1 MKKFL
6 ITDSKYYSRSKEKF
20 SFFIYRACKTHRPFG
35 VILRDKSGKN
45 IKNLAKQ
52 LKRVSKRLKFKVFIN
67 QYEEV
72 AKELNVGL
80 HLTSKQHK
88 MIKNQRKNTKD
99 SKYAL
104 F

>member
-6 ITDSKYYSRSKEKF
+6 ITDSKYYSRNIQKF
-20 SFFIYRACKTHRPFG
+20 SFFIYRACKIHRPFG

-52 LKRVSKRLKFKVFIN
+52 LKNISKRLKFKVFIN
-67 QYEEV
+67 QYGMI
-72 AKELNVGL
+72 AKELNLGV
-80 HLTSKQHK
+80 HLTSKQHNQ
-88 MIKNQRKNTKD
+88 IKYQKKNKKN

-104 F
+104 L